1 LTRRSWTIDQ
11 KPAGPDLLAQPD
23 FVLLHRVPLIKGK
36 SARESLEE
44 QGLWNEYRGKFPFNP
59 TRFDD
64 QSLYVSNEQMTNDAD
79 VSMRMDST

>member
-1 LTRRSWTIDQ
+1 M
-11 KPAGPDLLAQPD
+11 
-23 FVLLHRVPLIKGK
+23 PLIKGK

-44 QGLWNEYRGKFPFNP
+44 QGLWDEYRVKFPFNP

-64 QSLYVSNEQMTNDAD
+64 QSLSVSSEQMTNDAD

>member
-1 LTRRSWTIDQ
+1 M
-11 KPAGPDLLAQPD
+11 
-23 FVLLHRVPLIKGK
+23 PLIKGK

-44 QGLWNEYRGKFPFNP
+44 QGLWDEYRGKFPFNP

-64 QSLYVSNEQMTNDAD
+64 QSLSVSSEQMTNDAD